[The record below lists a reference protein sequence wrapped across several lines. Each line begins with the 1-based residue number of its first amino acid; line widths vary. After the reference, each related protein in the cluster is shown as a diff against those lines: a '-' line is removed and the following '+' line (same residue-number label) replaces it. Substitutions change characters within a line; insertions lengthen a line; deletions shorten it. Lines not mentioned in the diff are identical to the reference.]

1 MNKESKHAIIAALKN
16 YPSPPVDQKKL
27 QETVKEGAEVLRQ
40 TQASRRTSFGEFY
53 MTQLRFISWK
63 VWAVQLLIVLGMG
76 LLLHNSLQEQVRNVQ
91 LVMLT
96 SIAAPLLVIAGIQTL
111 TRSLSC
117 HMLEI
122 ELSTRYL
129 LEKLTLVR
137 MSLLG
142 MADLIGLALL
152 AVLMTAWMQMEIA
165 VILLYLLVPFN
176 LTCFG
181 CLWLLN
187 RVRTPNCG
195 YYCLIYSGMVALMQT
210 ILAFNP
216 SLWLFESSSIGV
228 WQVLMIITAAGIAFE
243 VRGLLKTCRS
253 LETAPR
259 MLV

>member
-1 MNKESKHAIIAALKN
+1 
-16 YPSPPVDQKKL
+16 
-27 QETVKEGAEVLRQ
+27 
-40 TQASRRTSFGEFY
+40 

-76 LLLHNSLQEQVRNVQ
+76 LLLHKSIQEQNGNVQ

-117 HMLEI
+117 HMMEI
-122 ELSTRYL
+122 ELSTRHL

-152 AVLMTAWMQMEIA
+152 AVLMSAWMQMEIS

-187 RVRTPNCG
+187 RVRTPSCG
-195 YYCLIYSGMVALMQT
+195 YYCLIYSGLVALIQT
-210 ILAFNP
+210 ILMFNP
-216 SLWLFESSSIGV
+216 SLWLFESSAIGV
-228 WQVLMIITAAGIAFE
+228 WQALLMLTITGIAFE
-243 VRGLLKTCRS
+243 VRGVRKTCRS
-253 LETAPR
+253 LETASKIF
-259 MLV
+259 V